1 MNILICWESKK
12 DSLYIS
18 AIWSI
23 LDLKMNMLTK
33 CIAQVSVFLDISYIG
48 ALLKRPQFLGD
59 LNVTQMLVPGF

>member
-1 MNILICWESKK
+1 
-12 DSLYIS
+12 
-18 AIWSI
+18 
-23 LDLKMNMLTK
+23 MNMLTK